1 MSPRTYALRDGMT
14 LVVVG
19 ESGKRTIITFHAAAF
34 ADIEAASGEEVQAVL
49 TNFGVA
55 ATIDSDGTI
64 ALGPSS
70 RGRTVST
77 VDVDASTAA
86 AALGMSAAP
95 AAPSPA
101 PAAGAARAPAPAS
114 PAPRVGRRS
123 TPASGSGGS
132 SGTGGSGS
140 GGTGGRSATGGA
152 RGAARL
158 RTPHLM
164 VHNLTASPIQ
174 LIMVTR
180 TLDVPAGGAA
190 ALSPA
195 ESAHRP
201 LQRLAASGAVRL
213 TFGSGG
219 P

>member
-1 MSPRTYALRDGMT
+1 MSPRTYPLREGMT

-19 ESGKRTIITFHAAAF
+19 ESGKRTVVTFHAAAF
-34 ADIEAASGEEVQAVL
+34 ADIEAATAEEVQGVL

-55 ATIDSDGTI
+55 AAIGEDGTL
-64 ALGPSS
+64 ALDPSAE
-70 RGRTVST
+70 GRVVNTI
-77 VDVDASTAA
+77 DVDASTAA
-86 AALGMSAAP
+86 SALGLSAAAAPPPGAERPP
-95 AAPSPA
+95 AARRLPA
-101 PAAGAARAPAPAS
+101 PAPTARE
-114 PAPRVGRRS
+114 APRA
-123 TPASGSGGS
+123 TPAGGS
-132 SGTGGSGS
+132 DARGGS
-140 GGTGGRSATGGA
+140 GGTGGAKRAT
-152 RGAARL
+152 RL

-174 LIMVTR
+174 LVMVTR

-213 TFGSGG
+213 TFGSGR